1 MINYHKF
8 TLNMGKWKITAE
20 VTSVNFGFSQLCYQH
35 KQLRTKPKKIS
46 LDIGFEA
53 GTLLYQ
59 CNAVSFELPSHMDRS
74 IWLYCLHNSRALH
87 LYHKVSGSNLTSS
100 LIFWNL
106 CNLKPRALS
115 LCLWLVAARDPGK
128 MKLSLTAIKSGSQF
142 WLLGEEIPSSQ
153 GLSRWQWLTKSL
165 RTLGS
170 RLVSFLIAQSQLPR
184 VIRLFVSGCC
194 LERLLDDGV
203 SYPSIWYSKLSTTLN
218 GC

>member
-20 VTSVNFGFSQLCYQH
+20 VTSVNFGFSQLCHQH

-59 CNAVSFELPSHMDRS
+59 CNAVSSELPSHMDRS

-115 LCLWLVAARDPGK
+115 LCQWLVAARDPGK
-128 MKLSLTAIKSGSQF
+128 MKLSLIAIKGGSQF
-142 WLLGEEIPSSQ
+142 
-153 GLSRWQWLTKSL
+153 
-165 RTLGS
+165 
-170 RLVSFLIAQSQLPR
+170 
-184 VIRLFVSGCC
+184 
-194 LERLLDDGV
+194 
-203 SYPSIWYSKLSTTLN
+203 
-218 GC
+218 